1 MNGPSYNTLLL
12 NVEIWDLS
20 LDAAGNIA
28 LATLPYAVAQD
39 VASACRTWRGELWY
53 DTTLGVDFESL
64 LWTTPGASAVQQ
76 AFNQQALTVS
86 SVATAATT
94 IMEFAGSTG
103 ALTGQI
109 AFTASTGSNLTVSF

>member
-12 NVEIWDLS
+12 DVETWDLS
-20 LDAAGNIA
+20 LDSAGNIA
-28 LATLPYAVAQD
+28 LASPPYAVAQD
-39 VASACRTWRGELWY
+39 VASSCRTWQGELWY
-53 DTTLGVDFESL
+53 DTTPGVNFESL
-64 LWTTPGASAVQQ
+64 LWNMPGASAVQQ

-94 IMEFAGSTG
+94 ITEFAGSTG

-109 AFTASTGSNLTVSF
+109 EFTTSTGANLTVSF